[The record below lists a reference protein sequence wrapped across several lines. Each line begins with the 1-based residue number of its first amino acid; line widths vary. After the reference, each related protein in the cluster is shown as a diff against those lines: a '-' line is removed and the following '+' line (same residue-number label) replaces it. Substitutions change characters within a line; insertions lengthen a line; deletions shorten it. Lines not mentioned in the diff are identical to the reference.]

1 MYVAL
6 WKVLPGPT
14 WARILILVA
23 GAIAILA
30 VLTFFV
36 FPWADTQLT
45 PSVDV
50 G

>member
-23 GAIAILA
+23 GVLAILA
-30 VLTFFV
+30 LLTFFV
-36 FPWADTQLT
+36 FPWADSQLA